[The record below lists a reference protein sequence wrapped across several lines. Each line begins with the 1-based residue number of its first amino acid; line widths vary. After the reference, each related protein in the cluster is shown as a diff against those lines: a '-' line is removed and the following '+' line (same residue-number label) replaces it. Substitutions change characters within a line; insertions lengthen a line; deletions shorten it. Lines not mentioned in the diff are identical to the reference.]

1 MVIRKAITTGGMGM
15 PGGGGGGTPVA
26 PNPFTIESITA
37 AWSGEVLTVSVQAT
51 APSPIGTTVGGH
63 VYVEDPDQ
71 SLTTGL
77 NLTGATPLDGTSLLQ
92 GNWNPEDYGQFPFDA
107 NQQPWQFTIA
117 EAIPGTSIRVYVQA
131 YSANSDP
138 APVEYGQTGATPSA
152 TFTVPPFVA
161 KVGSGV
167 EYEPLAAGITA
178 DYPLKSGSTLTDQ
191 NVTGKLETPVAVYV
205 DLSNFAGGVPRRYV
219 FSIIGV
225 WDNDPQANLITFA
238 GPLTAAD
245 LGQSG
250 MVALS
255 SPDVVTVP
263 HSFLIDTPKTVM
275 GLTLFVLSGMAI
287 SPVSSGRGTNP
298 TTSLA
303 TRPPA
308 AGVNTTTY
316 RWNSIVPGVTPSAH
330 IQVGTTAGTVDL
342 GSALVGSF
350 SDEFYLLDG
359 VWTMRNVDMTKA
371 TGLSSQFAIVG
382 DLQTITNLSA
392 NLIITGELQ
401 IGGGGQHMSLIKQ
414 FDALTGAVL
423 TGLIGDDR
431 QSPSNPS
438 GSGFYGAWFKGPFG
452 VGGTPAQP
460 AFGADSNGNAYFHN
474 VQISGLLIVGP
485 VSSANV
491 AGTANSA
498 ASLSGTIS
506 CAQLEANTVAAQISL
521 SAPQIIGGS
530 IVGTSLTIN
539 TGSSLLTLT
548 PSVGFQVQ
556 GGGIVTQLSSVYN
569 PTFSL
574 YAGLYT
580 YNTAAQFAIVAPT
593 TFNFGSLVS
602 SKRGLFGIDGFGNP
616 ILTMMNTNFTDQA
629 VIQWAG
635 GYPQLTF
642 NQQNVVRVRQT
653 GPGNPSFSTLADA
666 QAWCQ
671 NLYNALNPA
680 GHGLLT

>member
-1 MVIRKAITTGGMGM
+1 MGRASKIAGISA
-15 PGGGGGGTPVA
+15 PGSGGGSTPA
-26 PNPFTIESITA
+26 TPNPFTVASITA
-37 AWSGEVLTVSVQAT
+37 AWSGEVLTVSVQIT
-51 APSPIGTTVGGH
+51 PPSPLGTTVGGH

-107 NQQPWQFTIA
+107 SQQPWQFTIA

-167 EYEPLAAGITA
+167 EYEPLANGITA
-178 DYPLKSGSTLTDQ
+178 DYPLNPGSTLTDQ
-191 NVTGKLETPVAVYV
+191 NITGKLETPVAVSV
-205 DLSNFAGGVPRRYV
+205 DLSNFAGGVPRGYV

-245 LGQSG
+245 LGQTG
-250 MVALS
+250 LVALS
-255 SPDVVTVP
+255 SPDAVTVP
-263 HSFLIDTPKTVM
+263 HSFLIDTPKAVM

-287 SPVSSGRGTNP
+287 SPGSSGRSTNP

-316 RWNSIVPGVTPSAH
+316 RWNSIVPGVTPSVH
-330 IQVGTTAGTVDL
+330 IEVGTTAGTVDL
-342 GSALVGSF
+342 GSALAGSF
-350 SDEFYLLDG
+350 SDEFHLVNG
-359 VWTMRNVDMTKA
+359 VWTMNNVDLSKA
-371 TGLSSQFAIVG
+371 TNLGSEFAIVG
-382 DLQTITNLSA
+382 NLLKLDSVDA
-392 NLIITGELQ
+392 KLIISGQLQ
-401 IGGGGQHMSLIKQ
+401 IGGAGRMSLIKQ
-414 FDALTGAVL
+414 FDALTGTVL

-460 AFGADSNGNAYFHN
+460 AFGTDSNGNAYFHN
-474 VQISGLLIVGP
+474 VQIDGSLIVGNP
-485 VSSANV
+485 VPSARV
-491 AGTANSA
+491 AGTAATANTANSA

-506 CAQLEANTVAAQISL
+506 CAQLQANTVAVNVGLQAPVINAGQIY
-521 SAPQIIGGS
+521 GGS
-530 IVGTSLTIN
+530 ISIATTQGTVYYNSLSPGLVVGNATYQTDYTDTGAFVLNSTGGSIAAMSL
-539 TGSSLLTLT
+539 
-548 PSVGFQVQ
+548 Q
-556 GGGIVTQLSSVYN
+556 GGPLSEFGQLLLSATGAPANSILLRAY
-569 PTFSL
+569 
-574 YAGLYT
+574 
-580 YNTAAQFAIVAPT
+580 APT
-593 TFNFGSLVS
+593 ATSAN
-602 SKRGLFGIDGFGNP
+602 
-616 ILTMMNTNFTDQA
+616 
-629 VIQWAG
+629 G
-635 GYPQLTF
+635 GAYTPPATVASYLKIFVGGVQYKI
-642 NQQNVVRVRQT
+642 
-653 GPGNPSFSTLADA
+653 P
-666 QAWCQ
+666 
-671 NLYNALNPA
+671 LYSN
-680 GHGLLT
+680 